1 MSSLGG
7 YSSGRTYPGAKRA
20 AEFFCKLLAN
30 AIFDIVGVGRAGVH
44 AVCKCDAEITTPK
57 SGFGRPNWPVCRFQ
71 PLLQSYLMNRLG
83 KLFQSLSHFGLASL
97 GYLTK
102 ILHTAAAASAVVVIF
117 CEKSIIHKVCS
128 LCSYT
133 VYILFNS
140 CFIML
145 WIYIIFNV

>member
-117 CEKSIIHKVCS
+117 CEKFAPRCKSK
-128 LCSYT
+128 L
-133 VYILFNS
+133 LE
-140 CFIML
+140 
-145 WIYIIFNV
+145 